1 MHRHTILIIDDE
13 TSIRE
18 MLAFSL
24 QNAGFDVL
32 HAQNSSE
39 ALGILRDHQIDLILL
54 DWMMPGLSGVELVKR
69 LRQTPQM
76 TRLPIIM
83 LTARE
88 QEDDKVQG
96 LDAGADDYITKPFSV
111 RELISRIKAALRQV
125 HSSDQTKKIKLG
137 NLCLDPVSQCVTV
150 DDKIMA
156 LSPTEFRLMSL
167 FMNNLDRAY
176 SRPQL
181 LDLVWGMDSDIVDR
195 TVDVHVLRLRKILAK
210 HGYNHWLQTV
220 RGIGYRF
227 SVPKE

>member
-39 ALGILRDHQIDLILL
+39 ALEILRDHQTDLILL

-69 LRQTPQM
+69 LRQTPQT

-88 QEDDKVQG
+88 QEDDKVRG

-125 HSSDQTKKIKLG
+125 QSSDQTKKIKLG
-137 NLCLDPVSQCVTV
+137 NLCLDQVSQCVTA

-176 SRPQL
+176 SRAQL